1 MKGSATSSTPF
12 IAALAASLEGRGR
25 TVVFPEGHDAR
36 MLAAAR
42 ELVDAGRARVVLL
55 GSEQQ
60 IGAAAQTAEISVEGI
75 SRVDPSG
82 QPAADGYVN
91 AYCRQRARAK
101 PALAR
106 RVLAKPLFYGGAMV
120 AAGDADAMVAGIATP
135 TARVIEASLM
145 TVGPAEGIDTPS
157 SAFLM
162 LVPNAHSSSTRP
174 LLFADCALNVAPD
187 TSALADIAIAS
198 AQTFERITS
207 EVPRVAMLSFS
218 TLGSGKDASVDKV
231 RDATALVRARAP
243 SLAID
248 GELQADAALVPQ
260 IANLKLDRG
269 GTLNGEAN
277 VLIFPDLAAGNIAYK
292 LVQHLASAAALGPLL
307 QGLAKPV
314 SDLSRG
320 ASIDEIVTT
329 TILTLAES
337 DVRL

>member
-1 MKGSATSSTPF
+1 
-12 IAALAASLEGRGR
+12 
-25 TVVFPEGHDAR
+25 
-36 MLAAAR
+36 
-42 ELVDAGRARVVLL
+42 
-55 GSEQQ
+55 
-60 IGAAAQTAEISVEGI
+60 
-75 SRVDPSG
+75 
-82 QPAADGYVN
+82 
-91 AYCRQRARAK
+91 
-101 PALAR
+101 
-106 RVLAKPLFYGGAMV
+106 MV

-145 TVGPAEGIDTPS
+145 TVGPAEGINTPS

-162 LVPNAHSSSTRP
+162 LVPDRNTSSQRP

-198 AQTFERITS
+198 AQTFERITGAAA
-207 EVPRVAMLSFS
+207 RVAMLSFS
-218 TLGSGKDASVDKV
+218 TRGSGKDVSVDKV

-248 GELQADAALVPQ
+248 GELQADAALVPR
-260 IANLKLDRG
+260 IAKLKLDSG

-292 LVQHLASAAALGPLL
+292 LVQHLAGAAALGPLL

-320 ASIDEIVTT
+320 ASVDEIVTT
-329 TILTLAES
+329 TLLTLAHFS
-337 DVRL
+337 G

>member
-1 MKGSATSSTPF
+1 MTGSATSSTPF
-12 IAALAASLEGRGR
+12 IAALAASLEGSDR
-25 TVVFPEGHDAR
+25 TVVFPEGADAR

-42 ELVDAGRARVVLL
+42 ELVDARRANVVLL
-55 GSEQQ
+55 GSEAT
-60 IGAAAQTAEISVEGI
+60 IGAAAQSADIPLDGI
-75 SRVDPSG
+75 SCVDPTRQS
-82 QPAADGYVN
+82 PPDTYID
-91 AYCRQRARAK
+91 AYCRQRTRAK

-106 RVLAKPLFYGGAMV
+106 RVVTKPLYYGGAMV

-145 TVGPAEGIDTPS
+145 TIGPADEIQTPS

-162 LVPNAHSSSTRP
+162 LVPESCSPSVRP

-198 AQTFERITS
+198 AQTFERLTGDA
-207 EVPRVAMLSFS
+207 PRVAMLSFS
-218 TLGSGKDASVDKV
+218 TYGSGKDPSVDKV
-231 RDATALVRARAP
+231 RDATALARKRAP
-243 SLAID
+243 NLAID
-248 GELQADAALVPQ
+248 GELQADAALVPR
-260 IANLKLDRG
+260 IAGLKLDAG

-292 LVQHLASAAALGPLL
+292 LVQHLAGATALGPLL
-307 QGLAKPV
+307 QGLANPV

-329 TILTLAES
+329 TILTLAHRGRP
-337 DVRL
+337 V